1 MLTIDRLLGVISVM
15 LNREKKVTVDTK
27 IEVKEFLEKLTEE
40 PVVFKSGI
48 NIIKSNTGYKWLAIY
63 SNSFRDDDMVPE
75 IISSG
80 SHKEF
85 VADVDKG
92 TYQQPDLLLWHVPE
106 WKFGKATFVAYDEI
120 EPGVVFA
127 IAGGTIDMGKE
138 FVADALL
145 ESGEQWQMSH
155 GMPTERIRRNGEDDT
170 VYDEHV
176 TTEVSV
182 LSEIDA
188 ANHLT
193 GFGVLEDAMIP
204 TKKRDE
210 IMQKLNVDEG
220 FLDRLEAANKNVATE
235 AKESR
240 EYKEATDSVEEVTE
254 AVTEAVEETV
264 EETVE
269 EATEIAEEAE
279 LSDVEVPS
287 TSVVDIQPLMDELAG
302 VKEVIVDL
310 VGAVKMINDSQKE
323 TDEEIV
329 ALRKER
335 DDAVIAQTPTF
346 SQFYGAQ
353 IKSIVGQ
360 PSAEITED
368 DEEMT
373 GPPEEKAKNQS
384 GYGSFVDT
392 LVAKSRLS

>member
-1 MLTIDRLLGVISVM
+1 MFTIDKLLGVISVM
-15 LNREKKVTVDTK
+15 LNREK
-27 IEVKEFLEKLTEE
+27 EVATNVEIVAEE

-48 NIIKSNTGYKWLAIY
+48 NIIKSDTGYKWLGVY
-63 SNSFRDDDMVPE
+63 SNSFRDDDRVPE

-85 VADVDKG
+85 VTSVDSG

-127 IAGGTIDMGKE
+127 VAGGTIDSGKE
-138 FVADALL
+138 FVADVLL

-155 GMPTERIRRNGEDDT
+155 GMPTDRIRRSSDDDT
-170 VYDEHV
+170 VYNEHV

-182 LSEIDA
+182 LSELDA

-193 GFGVLEDAMIP
+193 GFGVLEDTMIP

-210 IMQKLNVDEG
+210 IMKKLNVDEG
-220 FLDRLEAANKNVATE
+220 FLDRLEATNKHVATE

-254 AVTEAVEETV
+254 AVAEAVEETV
-264 EETVE
+264 EETVD
-269 EATEIAEEAE
+269 EATEVVEEAE
-279 LSDVEVPS
+279 SVDVDVPTTS
-287 TSVVDIQPLMDELAG
+287 TIDIQPLMDELAG

-329 ALRKER
+329 ALKKER

-346 SQFYGAQ
+346 SQFYGAE
-353 IKSIVGQ
+353 IKSIIGR
-360 PSAEITED
+360 PSAEVTED
-368 DEEMT
+368 DKEMT
-373 GPPEEKAKNQS
+373 GPPEEKAKNHS
-384 GYGSFVDT
+384 GYGSFVDS

>member
-48 NIIKSNTGYKWLAIY
+48 NIIKSDTGYKWLGIY

-85 VADVDKG
+85 VASVDKG
-92 TYQQPDLLLWHVPE
+92 TYQQPDLYLWHVPE

-127 IAGGTIDMGKE
+127 VAGGTIDMGKE

-155 GMPTERIRRNGEDDT
+155 GMPTDRIRRNSGDDT

>member
-1 MLTIDRLLGVISVM
+1 MSTIDRLLGVISVM
-15 LNREKKVTVDTK
+15 LKSKENKVSVEARVD
-27 IEVKEFLEKLTEE
+27 VGEFLNKLAEE

-48 NIIKSNTGYKWLAIY
+48 NIIKSDTGYKWLSIY
-63 SNSFRDDDMVPE
+63 SNSFRDDDIVPE
-75 IISSG
+75 IISSE

-85 VADVDKG
+85 VTMVDKG
-92 TYQQPDLLLWHVPE
+92 TYQLPDLYLWHVPE
-106 WKFGKATFVAYDEI
+106 WKFGEATFVAYDEV
-120 EPGVVFA
+120 EPGVGFA
-127 IAGGTIDMGKE
+127 IAGGTIDKGRE

-155 GMPTERIRRNGEDDT
+155 GMPTDRIRRNSEDDT
-170 VYDEHV
+170 VYDKHV

-193 GFGVLEDAMIP
+193 GFGVLEDTMIP

-210 IMQKLNVDEG
+210 IMKKLDVDEG
-220 FLDRLEAANKNVATE
+220 FLDKLEATNKHVATE

-240 EYKEATDSVEEVTE
+240 EYKEATDTVEEVTE
-254 AVTEAVEETV
+254 TVAETVEAVEETV
-264 EETVE
+264 EETAEAVE
-269 EATEIAEEAE
+269 EVESLDT
-279 LSDVEVPS
+279 EVPTES
-287 TSVVDIQPLMDELAG
+287 IIDIQPLMDELAG

-310 VGAVKMINDSQKE
+310 VGAIKMVSDSQKE

-329 ALRKER
+329 ALKKER

-353 IKSIVGQ
+353 IKSIIGQ
-360 PSAEITED
+360 PKAEVAEGD
-368 DEEMT
+368 KEMT

-384 GYGSFVDT
+384 GYGSFVDG